1 MKLSESEIT
10 QRLSHLPDWTFK
22 NGKLTRFFNCPTYAS
37 GVALAVEIAMLSEK
51 INHHPDS
58 LEIMY
63 KKLRVAYITHDVG
76 GITALDF
83 EAAEKVSDLI

>member
-1 MKLSESEIT
+1 MKLSETEISE
-10 QRLSHLPDWTFK
+10 RLSQLPDWTFK
-22 NGKLTRFFNCPTYAS
+22 NGKLTRFFTCPTYAS
-37 GVALAVEIAMLSEK
+37 GVALAVEIAMLSERL
-51 INHHPDS
+51 NHHPDS

>member
-1 MKLSESEIT
+1 
-10 QRLSHLPDWTFK
+10 
-22 NGKLTRFFNCPTYAS
+22 YAS